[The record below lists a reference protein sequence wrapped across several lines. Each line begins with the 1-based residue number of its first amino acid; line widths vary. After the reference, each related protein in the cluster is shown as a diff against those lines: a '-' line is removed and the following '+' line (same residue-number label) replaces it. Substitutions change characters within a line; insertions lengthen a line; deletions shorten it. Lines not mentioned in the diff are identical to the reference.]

1 MKMTMGPEMRYGKA
15 LFALSTESGNK
26 SISKDV
32 ASVLELFTKGEE
44 FQVALADA
52 VVSKVDK
59 KKVLLA
65 LLSNLKA
72 TDVVMN
78 FAALMCDK
86 GRAGMFAGALSWF
99 HFYEME
105 ANGVVTA
112 VVRTAVSLTPSQK
125 TSIEEF
131 VKENAE
137 GAKVV
142 ELEEEVDSSLVAGF
156 RVRIGSIEHD
166 MSVRGRLDAL
176 RTSLN

>member
-15 LFALSTESGNK
+15 LYALSMESGNE

-32 ASVLELFTKGEE
+32 ALALALFTVSDSLQET
-44 FQVALADA
+44 LANA
-52 VVSKVDK
+52 IIEKEAK
-59 KKVLLA
+59 KKVLLT
-65 LLSNLKA
+65 LLADLKA
-72 TDVVMN
+72 TGAVMN

-86 GRAGMFAGALSWF
+86 GRAGLFAGALSWF

-112 VVRTAVSLTPSQK
+112 NVRTAMALTATQK
-125 TSIEEF
+125 TSIKKF
-131 VKENAE
+131 VKDNAQ
-137 GAKVV
+137 GVKTV
-142 ELEEEVDSSLVAGF
+142 ELEEELDASLIAGF

-166 MSVRGRLDAL
+166 MSVRGRLDVL